1 MDYPHKAGNDGI
13 DMTPDARP
21 HWSHRLPAPVRPFAA
36 LSRLDRPVG
45 YWLLTL
51 PGWAA
56 IALAGG
62 YTLASLQLAVLILVG
77 AVAMR
82 GAGCTYN
89 DIVDRDLDAQ
99 VERTRTRPLP
109 SGAVSVSQA
118 WGWLLLQCGIGLLVL
133 LSLPNTLSQLVA
145 LGSLPLVAAYPFMKR
160 LVGLPQLWL
169 GLTFNWAALV
179 AYAAVMGTLAAPAL
193 LLYAGLAAWTLGYDT
208 IYALQDI
215 EDDAVVGIK
224 SSALTFGA
232 RVRQA
237 VGFSYLATVALTTLA
252 LLTQVA
258 RDASGAPLLGTF
270 HIATFALIPFAL
282 QLGWQAATLRRGDP
296 ARALFLFKSNGVAGG
311 LLIAAYL
318 SHGLFAAFT

>member
-1 MDYPHKAGNDGI
+1 
-13 DMTPDARP
+13 MTPDARP
-21 HWSHRLPAPVRPFAA
+21 HWSHRLPAPLRPFAA

-62 YTLASLQLAVLILVG
+62 YSRAGLHLAALILIG

-99 VERTRTRPLP
+99 VERTRARPLP
-109 SGAVSVSQA
+109 SGAVSVKQA
-118 WGWLLLQCGIGLLVL
+118 WVWLLLQCGIGLLVL

-160 LVGLPQLWL
+160 LVALPQLWL

-179 AYAAVMGTLAAPAL
+179 AYAAVTGTLAAPAL

-224 SSALTFGA
+224 SSALTFGT

-237 VGFSYLATVALTTLA
+237 VGVSYLATIALTTLA
-252 LLTQVA
+252 LLAQVA
-258 RDASGAPLLGTF
+258 RDASDTTPLLGTF

-296 ARALFLFKSNGVAGG
+296 ARALFLFKSNGIAGG

-318 SHGLFAAFT
+318 PHNLFATFA